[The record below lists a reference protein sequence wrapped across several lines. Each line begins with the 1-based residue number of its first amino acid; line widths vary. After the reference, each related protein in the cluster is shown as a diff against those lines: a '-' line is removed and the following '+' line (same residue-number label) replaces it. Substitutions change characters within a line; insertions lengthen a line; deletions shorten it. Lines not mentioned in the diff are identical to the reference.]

1 MALPLVHFFGGSR
14 DGQRLPVHPRYVE
27 RGRYS
32 LLKDEPLHLG
42 LCWENPQHQPQVEH
56 YDIHRGLHSDY
67 PNHPWHFAV
76 ISGTLPTDDMAAA
89 ACPYDFQ

>member
-1 MALPLVHFFGGSR
+1 MPLPLLHFFGGSR

-32 LLKDEPLHLG
+32 LMVDAPRDTPRLP
-42 LCWENPQHQPQVEH
+42 PIEH
-56 YDIHRGLHSDY
+56 YHIHRGLHPDY
-67 PNHPWHFAV
+67 PNHPWYFAV
-76 ISGTLPTDDMAAA
+76 ISGTLPTNDMAAA